1 MEEIY
6 LTDTIIIRGNQMY
19 YEKGEKSITI
29 KPHNWHKYLSDI
41 GWMKLNKHW
50 IRKLNSLLEKPL
62 NNSLFGCLDCGGEGD
77 CLFHCLSFA
86 MNNGSNFQDIRNQL
100 SEKITSEK
108 FQELI
113 SIYQVIDDSGEFEES
128 WDPHTITYEG
138 FKELIILGGNN
149 YWGDS
154 LMLNLL
160 QQLLDVNVFVLYS
173 NELDNT
179 YYNYP
184 LLNSYDKKKQTI
196 LLLYENEMH
205 FQLIGYF
212 SKGIMIYKFQDSEIP
227 LEIRRLVKLR

>member
-1 MEEIY
+1 MLSEDIY
-6 LTDTIIIRGNQMY
+6 LTSNILLNNNKLYSID
-19 YEKGEKSITI
+19 EKNRKTKITL
-29 KPHNWHKYLSDI
+29 HNWQKYLDEY
-41 GWMKLNKHW
+41 GWEDFDEQWQEKLMLGKKLNRYG
-50 IRKLNSLLEKPL
+50 II
-62 NNSLFGCLDCGGEGD
+62 DCGGEGD

-128 WDPHTITYEG
+128 WDPHTITYED